1 MCNEKNQKG
10 IDKYMYQKKCI
21 LLLLINVLCTGLLW
35 MARTSEVQGQEA
47 FKMNQK
53 EITTVI
59 TIEDKPIVSLPRKII
74 LQEMVPKYVI
84 RVSEQDIECLMKIVE
99 AEAGCEDR
107 IGKLLVANVVINR
120 VRDDSFP
127 DTVTE
132 VVYQRNSHST
142 QFSPVSNGR
151 IDTVKISEETKEVVY
166 SALLGEDVSQGAL
179 YFVARRYANP
189 DKVRW
194 FDDNLTHLFSH
205 GGHDFFF

>member
-1 MCNEKNQKG
+1 
-10 IDKYMYQKKCI
+10 MYQKKCI

-35 MARTSEVQGQEA
+35 VARTSEVKGQEA
-47 FKMNQK
+47 LKMEQK
-53 EITTVI
+53 EMTSVV
-59 TIEDKPIVSLPRKII
+59 TIEDKPIVSVPREIR
-74 LQEMVPKYVI
+74 LQEMVPQYVI
-84 RVSEQDIECLMKIVE
+84 KVSEQDIECLMRIVE

-120 VRDDSFP
+120 VRDDAFP
-127 DTVTE
+127 NTVTE
-132 VVYQRNSHST
+132 VVYQRNSNST

-179 YFVARRYANP
+179 YFVARRYADP
-189 DKVRW
+189 DKVCW
-194 FDDNLTHLFSH
+194 FDNNLTHLFSH

>member
-1 MCNEKNQKG
+1 
-10 IDKYMYQKKCI
+10 MYQKKCI
-21 LLLLINVLCTGLLW
+21 LLLLINVVCTGLLW
-35 MARTSEVQGQEA
+35 MARTSQVQGQEA
-47 FKMNQK
+47 FKVNQK
-53 EITTVI
+53 EMASVI
-59 TIEDKPIVSLPRKII
+59 TIEDKPIVSFPREIV

-84 RVSEQDIECLMKIVE
+84 TVSEQDIECLMRIVE

-107 IGKLLVANVVINR
+107 TGKLLVANVVINR
-120 VRDDSFP
+120 VKNASFP

-132 VVYQRNSHST
+132 VVYQRNSKST

-166 SALLGEDVSQGAL
+166 SALHGEDVSRGAL
-179 YFVARRYANP
+179 YFVARQYADP
-189 DKVRW
+189 DKVCW

>member
-1 MCNEKNQKG
+1 
-10 IDKYMYQKKCI
+10 MYQKKCI

-35 MARTSEVQGQEA
+35 VARTSEVKGQEA
-47 FKMNQK
+47 LKMEQK
-53 EITTVI
+53 EMTSVV
-59 TIEDKPIVSLPRKII
+59 TIEDKPIVSVPREIR
-74 LQEMVPKYVI
+74 LQEMVPQYVI
-84 RVSEQDIECLMKIVE
+84 KVSEQDIECLMRIVE

-120 VRDDSFP
+120 VRDEAFP
-127 DTVTE
+127 NTVTE

-179 YFVARRYANP
+179 YFVARRYADP
-189 DKVRW
+189 DKVCW
-194 FDDNLTHLFSH
+194 FDNNLTHLFSH

>member
-1 MCNEKNQKG
+1 
-10 IDKYMYQKKCI
+10 MYQKKCI
-21 LLLLINVLCTGLLW
+21 LLLLINVLCTSLLW
-35 MARTSEVQGQEA
+35 MARTSEVKGQEA
-47 FKMNQK
+47 LKMEQK
-53 EITTVI
+53 EMASVI
-59 TIEDKPIVSLPRKII
+59 TIEDKPIVSLPREIKIK
-74 LQEMVPKYVI
+74 EMVPQYVI
-84 RVSEQDIECLMKIVE
+84 RVSEQDIECLMRIVE

-107 IGKLLVANVVINR
+107 MGKLLVANVVINR
-120 VRDDSFP
+120 VRDEAFP

-151 IDTVKISEETKEVVY
+151 IDTVEISEETKEVVY

-179 YFVARRYANP
+179 YFVARQYADP
-189 DKVRW
+189 DKVCW

>member
-1 MCNEKNQKG
+1 MKKSRKG
-10 IDKYMYQKKCI
+10 LDKYMYQKKCI
-21 LLLLINVLCTGLLW
+21 LLLLINVLCTGMLW
-35 MARTSEVQGQEA
+35 MVRTSEVQGQEA
-47 FKMNQK
+47 LKIEQ
-53 EITTVI
+53 EERAAVVTV
-59 TIEDKPIVSLPRKII
+59 EDKPIASLPREIT
-74 LQEMVPKYVI
+74 LQEMEPEYVI
-84 RVSEQDIECLMKIVE
+84 RVSEQDIECLMRIVE

-120 VRDDSFP
+120 VRDDAFP

-132 VVYQRNSHST
+132 VVYQRNSQSA

-151 IDTVKISEETKEVVY
+151 INTVKVTEETREAVY

-179 YFVARRYANP
+179 YFVARKYADP
-189 DKVRW
+189 DKVCW

>member
-1 MCNEKNQKG
+1 
-10 IDKYMYQKKCI
+10 MYQKKCI

-35 MARTSEVQGQEA
+35 MTRTSQVQGQEA
-47 FKMNQK
+47 FKVNQT
-53 EITTVI
+53 EVASVI
-59 TIEDKPIVSLPRKII
+59 TIEDKPTVSEPREITI
-74 LQEMVPKYVI
+74 QEMVPKYVI
-84 RVSEQDIECLMKIVE
+84 SVSNQDIECLMRIVE

-120 VRDDSFP
+120 VRNDAFP

-151 IDTVKISEETKEVVY
+151 IDTVKISDETKEVVY

-179 YFVARRYANP
+179 YFVARKYADP
-189 DKVRW
+189 DKVCW

>member
-1 MCNEKNQKG
+1 
-10 IDKYMYQKKCI
+10 MYQKKCI
-21 LLLLINVLCTGLLW
+21 LLLLINVLCTSLLW
-35 MARTSEVQGQEA
+35 MARTSEVKGQEA
-47 FKMNQK
+47 LKMEQK
-53 EITTVI
+53 EMASVI
-59 TIEDKPIVSLPRKII
+59 TIEDKPIVSLPREIKIK
-74 LQEMVPKYVI
+74 EMVPQYVI
-84 RVSEQDIECLMKIVE
+84 RVSEQDIECLMRIVE

-107 IGKLLVANVVINR
+107 MGKLLVANVVINR
-120 VRDDSFP
+120 VRDEAFP

-151 IDTVKISEETKEVVY
+151 IATVEISEETKEVVY

-179 YFVARRYANP
+179 YFVARQYADP
-189 DKVRW
+189 DKVCW

>member
-1 MCNEKNQKG
+1 
-10 IDKYMYQKKCI
+10 MYQKKCI

-35 MARTSEVQGQEA
+35 MVRTSEVQGQEA
-47 FKMNQK
+47 LKNEQEESKVMV
-53 EITTVI
+53 TV
-59 TIEDKPIVSLPRKII
+59 EDKLIASLPREIT
-74 LQEMVPKYVI
+74 LQEIEPEYVI
-84 RVSEQDIECLMKIVE
+84 KVTERDIECLMKIVE

-120 VRDDSFP
+120 VRDAAFP

-132 VVYQRNSHST
+132 VVYQRNSKSA

-151 IDTVKISEETKEVVY
+151 IDKVKVSEETKEVVY

-179 YFVARRYANP
+179 YFVARKYAEQ
-189 DKVRW
+189 DKVCW
-194 FDDNLTHLFSH
+194 FDDNLTHLFSY

>member
-1 MCNEKNQKG
+1 
-10 IDKYMYQKKCI
+10 MYQKKCI

-35 MARTSEVQGQEA
+35 VARTSEVKGQEA
-47 FKMNQK
+47 LKMEQK
-53 EITTVI
+53 EMTSVV
-59 TIEDKPIVSLPRKII
+59 TIEDKPIVSVPREIR
-74 LQEMVPKYVI
+74 LQEMVPQYVI
-84 RVSEQDIECLMKIVE
+84 KVSEQDIECLMRIVE

-120 VRDDSFP
+120 VRDEAFP
-127 DTVTE
+127 NTVTE
-132 VVYQRNSHST
+132 VVYQRNSNST

-179 YFVARRYANP
+179 YFVARRYADP
-189 DKVRW
+189 DKVCW
-194 FDDNLTHLFSH
+194 FDNNLTHLFSH